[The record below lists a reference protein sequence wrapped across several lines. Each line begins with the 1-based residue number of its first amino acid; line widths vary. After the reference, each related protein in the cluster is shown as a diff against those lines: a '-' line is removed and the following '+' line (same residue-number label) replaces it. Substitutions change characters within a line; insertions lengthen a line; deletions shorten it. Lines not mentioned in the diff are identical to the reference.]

1 MYEYKRLT
9 GKEPKSS
16 GLGELAPKFESD
28 SNYGIIKLDDY
39 QGKWVIFLSH
49 PTDFSP
55 TWANEIEK
63 FAHSYCE
70 LRNLNCD
77 LIGIAPENNHS
88 LLMWPKAVQ
97 EQFGEKIWFPV
108 IFDSHHEIARSL
120 GMINQED
127 EAAGVSRSIYIIDD
141 RQILRSIVY
150 YDPANPDTMKEVIR
164 LVKLLQSSN
173 ACGIVTPD
181 SWRPGDEWILTEPAG
196 EVKPEGER
204 REITWYF

>member
-1 MYEYKRLT
+1 MYEYKRNS
-9 GKEPKSS
+9 GKEAKSL
-16 GLGELAPKFESD
+16 GLGKPAPSFESD
-28 SNYGIIKLDDY
+28 SNYGTIKLDDY
-39 QGKWVIFLSH
+39 KGKWVIFLSH

-55 TWANEIEK
+55 TWVNEIEK

-77 LIGIAPENNHS
+77 IIGIAPENNHS

-97 EQFGEKIWFPV
+97 EQYGEKIWFPV
-108 IFDSHHEIARSL
+108 IFDSHHQIARSL

-127 EAAGVSRSIYIIDD
+127 EAAGLNRSICVIDD
-141 RQILRSIVY
+141 RQVLRSIVY

-164 LVKLLQSSN
+164 LVKLLQKSN

-181 SWRPGDEWILTEPAG
+181 SWRPGDEWILTPPPTEN
-196 EVKPEGER
+196 KTR
-204 REITWYF
+204 KKQREMWYF